1 MMAAAQM
8 SVGKGWWGQ
17 DEDLCILKDK
27 KVERRDSNVD
37 RPKKKKSNNDTMML
51 RAGVIGETE
60 NNARQHRGEGANQ
73 LALRARLY
81 NKRMLLSLHC

>member
-1 MMAAAQM
+1 M
-8 SVGKGWWGQ
+8 
-17 DEDLCILKDK
+17 LT
-27 KVERRDSNVD
+27 D
-37 RPKKKKSNNDTMML
+37 RKKKSNNDTMML
-51 RAGVIGETE
+51 RAGVIGEAE